1 MGTKQNILVIND
13 EAHHAYRPA
22 PLPEEVREG
31 LSGEEIAE
39 REEATVWVSGLDKIH
54 AVRGINF
61 CADFSATP
69 FHIKGSGHFSP
80 PLTGDSSP
88 LAGSRGQG
96 APFPWMVSDFGLV
109 DAIESGIV
117 KIPRVPVDTV
127 GKAGWEGEGDPPG
140 KNSGQQTTCGEP
152 LVGRLEQKM
161 GMQ

>member
-1 MGTKQNILVIND
+1 M
-13 EAHHAYRPA
+13 
-22 PLPEEVREG
+22 REG
-31 LSGEEIAE
+31 LSAEEIAE
-39 REEATVWVSGLDKIH
+39 REEATVWVSGLDKIA

-69 FHIKGSGHFSP
+69 FYIRGSGPFSP

-88 LAGSRGQG
+88 QAGSRG
-96 APFPWMVSDFGLV
+96 APRSIVSDFGLV

-127 GKAGWEGEGDPPG
+127 SKTEWEGEGDPPG
-140 KNSGQQTTCGEP
+140 KNSSRQTACGKP
-152 LVGRLEQKM
+152 LAGRLEQKM